1 MTTANAGTGSN
12 NQEGDK
18 SWQEPKAALTTVL
31 AGVGAIVLLGIAA
44 LLILGLKLESSEATV
59 SVATAAFG
67 VVGSIVG
74 AYFGVKIGSE
84 QAAAAT
90 NQNAD
95 LTKRVQAAETKADAY
110 ALHVGDADKAQKTAQ
125 DMLAA
130 VQSAVTKKHPHR
142 VALRGYS
149 EPVTA
154 PGGCFSPERCAFFD
168 I

>member
-31 AGVGAIVLLGIAA
+31 AGVGGIVLLGIAA

-110 ALHVGDADKAQKTAQ
+110 ASTWAMPTRPRKRLRTCWRQSKAPLLKSTHT
-125 DMLAA
+125 
-130 VQSAVTKKHPHR
+130 V
-142 VALRGYS
+142 
-149 EPVTA
+149 
-154 PGGCFSPERCAFFD
+154 
-168 I
+168 